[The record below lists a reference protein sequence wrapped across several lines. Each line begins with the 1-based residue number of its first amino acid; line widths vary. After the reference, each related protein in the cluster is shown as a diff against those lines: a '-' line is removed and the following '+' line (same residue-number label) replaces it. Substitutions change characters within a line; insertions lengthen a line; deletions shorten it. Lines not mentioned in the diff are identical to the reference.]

1 MRQAS
6 VFTRIALLMMVLA
19 MLPACA
25 AFQGKS
31 GTATPSL
38 KTKLTRLEDRGQVC
52 FRDGGLNS
60 TAVLGTFRPA
70 GCYSSSAS
78 RPLEQSLSVKLD
90 ADRFRIEFHT
100 SFLVETILD
109 VIHTTDCGGAGE
121 MSFEIGDVEP
131 GVYSIWIG
139 NKRVGE
145 LTLPSTGG
153 AGNLCFGEE

>member
-19 MLPACA
+19 TLPACA
-25 AFQGKS
+25 PFQGEF
-31 GTATPSL
+31 GTAIPSR
-38 KTKLTRLEDRGQVC
+38 KTKLTRLEDTGQVC
-52 FRDGGLNS
+52 FRGGLNS
-60 TAVLGTFRPA
+60 TAVLGSFLPA
-70 GCYSSSAS
+70 GCYSTSAS

-90 ADRFRIEFHT
+90 PDRFRIEFHT

-109 VIHTTDCGGAGE
+109 VIHTMDCGGAGK
-121 MSFEIGDVEP
+121 MTFEIGDVEP

-139 NKRVGE
+139 SKRVGE

-153 AGNLCFGEE
+153 PGDLCFGEE